1 MTREIQ
7 KHTPS
12 SERKVVIVCCSFS
25 ISSTEV
31 SVGAAASEPLVSRM
45 VATVLRREVRRELSL
60 SKAMSTG
67 PNGKRSVIPKGVGY
81 IL

>member
-7 KHTPS
+7 KHAPS
-12 SERKVVIVCCSFS
+12 SERKVAIVCCSFS
-25 ISSTEV
+25 ISSTEL
-31 SVGAAASEPLVSRM
+31 SAGTASEPLVSRM